1 MHNELTFCYAAAE
14 NTIQEFLKLNYSF
27 TAIRFKPYKPPYVYN
42 GCPDKTSR
50 SQSQYICETS
60 IANSEYE
67 NDTNVVPI

>member
-1 MHNELTFCYAAAE
+1 M
-14 NTIQEFLKLNYSF
+14 IQEFLKLNYSF

-60 IANSEYE
+60 IAHSEYE